1 MAAVETPCFPNAWKI
16 SPGTNDPSNFFATRE
31 AALTEIARRVKVV
44 EDQMLSAEDSRR
56 AKGVL
61 L

>member
-1 MAAVETPCFPNAWKI
+1 MDAVETSCYPNARKI
-16 SPGTNDPSNFFATRE
+16 SPGTNDPSNYFPTRE

-44 EDQMLSAEDSRR
+44 EDQMRGVEEVLRQR
-56 AKGVL
+56 GVL

>member
-1 MAAVETPCFPNAWKI
+1 MDAVKTSCFPNAWKI

-44 EDQMLSAEDSRR
+44 ETEMRR
-56 AKGVL
+56 VEEALRQRGVL

>member
-1 MAAVETPCFPNAWKI
+1 MDAVETSRYPDAWKI
-16 SPGTNDPSNFFATRE
+16 SPGTNDPSNYFPTRE

-44 EDQMLSAEDSRR
+44 EAEMRGVEEALR
-56 AKGVL
+56 QRGVL